1 MTQHTVNDLAY
12 MHHNW
17 VEQMGWHTTTQL
29 EKMALV
35 TSEVGEAVNEL
46 RGVAPTPNYK
56 YELADIVLRVMDAA
70 LEANIDL
77 DKAIWEK
84 IMSNVSRGS
93 KGRIK

>member
-1 MTQHTVNDLAY
+1 MTQHTVNALAG

-17 VEQMGWHTTTQL
+17 VEQMGWHNTTQL

-35 TSEVGEAVNEL
+35 ASEVGEAVNEL
-46 RGVAPTPNYK
+46 RGIAPSPNYK

-70 LEANIDL
+70 VEASIDL

-84 IMSNVSRGS
+84 MMSNVSRGN
-93 KGRIK
+93 KGRVK